1 MNGTVELGLVV
12 LSSLMSAAGAS
23 PRTIVEGE
31 TISSLIDSFA
41 WTLRADNNASSR
53 LHDDPIGEYMTI
65 MDYTDGYVIS
75 GMSLYTAPFTD
86 VSHLALV
93 HSSTLFV
100 PGCVAVEID
109 SDKYHSDCHL
119 GVGLVTIRWEDVGE
133 RTHGE
138 FPPDYALLD
147 YWPKSS
153 TFRTQISSQFSN
165 QFSPEFLLNFGLEKA
180 IQLGSDVTGEISQ
193 SATGSGGF
201 SCSLS
206 QERSFN
212 TETSEPVISAQP
224 LPDNLNVPYW
234 KFEFMNPEI
243 PGGVSYQFDCYA
255 LYEVKDNAVNMSDF
269 VAKIVVD
276 VENTIKWW
284 DNGFLWI
291 GQGWKLGDTEEASM
305 TFYHDVPYDAD

>member
-1 MNGTVELGLVV
+1 MNGMVELGLVV

-109 SDKYHSDCHL
+109 PDKYHSDCHL
-119 GVGLVTIRWEDVGE
+119 GVGLVTIRCSSRLLAEKFDLSH
-133 RTHGE
+133 TNL
-138 FPPDYALLD
+138 FPVL
-147 YWPKSS
+147 
-153 TFRTQISSQFSN
+153 
-165 QFSPEFLLNFGLEKA
+165 
-180 IQLGSDVTGEISQ
+180 Q
-193 SATGSGGF
+193 S
-201 SCSLS
+201 
-206 QERSFN
+206 
-212 TETSEPVISAQP
+212 VQP
-224 LPDNLNVPYW
+224 GVP
-234 KFEFMNPEI
+234 FEFW
-243 PGGVSYQFDCYA
+243 
-255 LYEVKDNAVNMSDF
+255 
-269 VAKIVVD
+269 
-276 VENTIKWW
+276 T
-284 DNGFLWI
+284 
-291 GQGWKLGDTEEASM
+291 
-305 TFYHDVPYDAD
+305 